1 MTNKKTAAMAVSDN
15 LATVATPVYG
25 SAADVPLPT
34 SGVNTAPRFSSSFK
48 VFATT
53 DFGGTDDGRALAIQA
68 DGKFVVAGSG
78 NGDFALARY
87 NTDGSLDT
95 NFDGDG
101 KVTTDFTGFQDTI
114 NAMVL
119 QTNGKILVAG
129 SSVNGFYR
137 DFALARYNADGSLDT
152 SFDGDGKL
160 TTDFSGDND
169 SINSLVVQA
178 DGKILAAGKSFSNS
192 IFGGYDNF
200 ALARYNTDG
209 SLDVSFS
216 GDGKLTTQFSF
227 NASINSVNLQS
238 DGKIL
243 VTGDSNAG
251 ANTYSDFALAR
262 YNADGSLDTSFGG
275 SGKLTTSLSAYHD
288 GINAT
293 TLLAGGKIL
302 VAGYSNNYSTFALVR
317 YNSNGSLDTSFNGSG
332 TVTTDFSGFQDIVN
346 SITVQA
352 DGKIL
357 VAGWSYTT
365 ATGADFALARYNT
378 DGSLDTS
385 FDGDG
390 KLTTD
395 LSGKNDYG
403 NSVAVQANGQI
414 VVAGNSDGNFA
425 LTLYNSDG
433 SLANKS
439 PAGSYVE
446 NGAAVKLDNF
456 LQLNDDSLD
465 SLNNYSGATVTL
477 ARQGGA
483 SSDDVFTLDAT
494 GALFTVYQN
503 FLLSNG
509 EIFADFT
516 SSNGVLTLH
525 FSSLGTPATQALVK
539 GVLQHVTYSNTAGVL
554 PAKVLLDWTAND
566 GNTGSQ
572 GSGGALSTVY
582 TSTVNMVAVNDAP
595 TGTDKIVNTPVNT
608 AYTVTVNDFGFSDP
622 NDSPANTLNKVIIS
636 QLPTVGSLTL
646 LGTAVT
652 VGQAVSVTN
661 ITAGLLKFTPATG
674 ASGAH
679 YAQIGFKVQDNG
691 GTANGG
697 VDTDTVSRFL
707 TVNVGFSNHAPT
719 GTVTISGLATQGQV
733 LTASNSL
740 ADVDGLGPIT
750 YTWKS
755 GATVLGTGNTYTL
768 KATDIETK
776 VTATASYTDLAG
788 TAESVIS
795 AATVLVGAA
804 TTGTANADVLLGS
817 AGNDML
823 LGAAGNDVL
832 VGDLGDDLLDGGS
845 GIDTLVGGAGNDT
858 YIVDNAADIV
868 AELNKGGTDTVDASV
883 SVTLTLNVENLVLTG
898 TAALNGTGNGSNNDL
913 LGNAAANVLSGGA
926 GNDTINGGA
935 GNDNLTGGT
944 GKDTFIFN
952 SPLTAN
958 ADTITDFKVVDD
970 TIQLENAVFTQL
982 TATGV
987 LNAANLKIGTGAS
1000 DANDFIVYNPSTGAL
1015 FYDADGSGAGAAVQ
1029 IATVGVNLAMTNAD
1043 FMVS

>member
-483 SSDDVFTLDAT
+483 SSDDVLTLDAT

-987 LNAANLKIGTGAS
+987 LNAANLKISTGAS